1 MAQPTGGDLHVS
13 RPLTNISVAFMQGN
27 EEFIADKVF
36 PSVPVDF
43 KANEYYKYNRG
54 DWFRTRAQKRAPR
67 TESAGTGWNVTKD
80 SYLCDVQ
87 AVHVDIADQ
96 DRANQDKPMLDMDR
110 DGTLLVTR
118 DMLLRRE
125 LDWVENYFGRSKWTG
140 AGALTTTDQKGA
152 ATASTNQFIQWN
164 RTSATPIEDFAA
176 YSTKM
181 QKRTGLRPN
190 RLVIGQE
197 VFDGLKNCDEFIERI
212 KYTQRG
218 VLTLELISALLDIEQ
233 VLVPGVVQNTSDEV
247 DTADNEDLSDME
259 FIYGK
264 DALLCYAAP
273 SAGLMVATAGYT
285 FEWTGFMG
293 SIRGSRMKKFRMEP
307 LEADRVEAEM
317 AYDMKQVSSDLGIFF
332 YDCVQ

>member
-1 MAQPTGGDLHVS
+1 MAQPTGSDLHVNT
-13 RPLTNISVAFMQGN
+13 PLTNISVAYMQGN
-27 EEFIADKVF
+27 ESFIADKVF

-43 KANEYYKYNRG
+43 KSNIYYKYNRG
-54 DWFRTRAQKRAPR
+54 DWFRTAAQKRAPR
-67 TESAGTGWNVTKD
+67 TESVGTGWSVTSD

-96 DRANQDKPMLDMDR
+96 DRANQDRPVLDMDR

-125 LDWVENYFGRSKWTG
+125 LDWVSNYFGKSKWTG
-140 AGALTTTDQKGA
+140 DADQKGA
-152 ATASTNQFIQWN
+152 STASTDQFIQWD
-164 RTSATPIEDFAA
+164 RSSATPIEDFATW
-176 YSTKM
+176 STNM
-181 QKRTGLRPN
+181 QEKTGMRPN
-190 RLVIGQE
+190 VLVIGQR

-218 VLTLELISALLDIEQ
+218 VLTLDLIASLLDIPK
-233 VLVPGVVQNTSDEV
+233 VLVPAVVQNSADELE
-247 DTADNEDLSDME
+247 AEDIS

-273 SAGLMVATAGYT
+273 SAGLMTPSAGYI

-293 SIRGSRMKKFRMEP
+293 SVRGSRMKKFRMEH
-307 LEADRVEAEM
+307 LEADRIEAEM
-317 AYDMKQVSSDLGIFF
+317 SYDMKQVGSDLGIFM